1 MCAYAPAAV
10 MIVAAKE
17 LGAGDAELVR
27 YQTSGDTTGDYS
39 AVVGYAGI
47 IIKKSGMSPIARLA
61 REAVESYVSEGRRFR
76 PTNLTAEME
85 VKAGVFVSLHKHNEL
100 RGCIG
105 TFEPVESNVAE
116 EIVTNAISSATHDPR
131 FLPVRSEE
139 LVDLEYSV
147 DVLTTPEP
155 VESAD
160 QLDPKKY
167 GVIVEAGWRRGL
179 LLPDLEGVDRVE
191 TQIDI
196 CRMKAG
202 IGPEEDVKLYRFEV
216 KRYK

>member
-1 MCAYAPAAV
+1 M
-10 MIVAAKE
+10 
-17 LGAGDAELVR
+17 
-27 YQTSGDTTGDYS
+27 
-39 AVVGYAGI
+39 
-47 IIKKSGMSPIARLA
+47 
-61 REAVESYVSEGRRFR
+61 EA
-76 PTNLTAEME
+76 
-85 VKAGVFVSLHKHNEL
+85 KAGVFVSLHKHHEL

-131 FLPVRSEE
+131 FLPVSSDE
-139 LVDLEYSV
+139 LGDLEYSV

-155 VESAD
+155 VQSEE
-160 QLDPKKY
+160 QLDPKRY

-191 TQIDI
+191 EQVDI
-196 CRMKAG
+196 CRQKAG
-202 IGPEEDVKLYRFEV
+202 IAPGEKVNLYRFEV